1 MRWLAPEPA
10 GHEGMITLTINGKRE
25 ALEEPTALPDF
36 LRDRVD
42 PERMVAI
49 GYNGEVV
56 HRQDWDK
63 IVLGEGDNLDIVHMV
78 GGG

>member
-1 MRWLAPEPA
+1 
-10 GHEGMITLTINGKRE
+10 MITLTINGKPQS
-25 ALEEPTALPDF
+25 LERPTPLVEYLSASLE
-36 LRDRVD
+36 

-56 HRQDWDK
+56 LRQEWHS
-63 IVLGEGDNLDIVHMV
+63 VLLKEGDVVDIVHMV